1 MRRTPVILVTGFE
14 PFGGSTENPSELLVR
29 RLAGMPTGPVEV
41 VGGVLPVVGGTGDG
55 SARAALDALLSL
67 HRPDACVSFGEA
79 HVRGEVSVE
88 RVAVNLRD
96 YRIADNAGC
105 VVGEQPVVAG
115 APDARFASLP
125 VHEIA
130 EAVRASGVPAGH
142 SMSAGTFLCNEVMF
156 HALERSA
163 RDGVPAMAGFVHLPQ
178 LESQHRNRP
187 CDARPI
193 SEDELL
199 QAGRAVLGAVI
210 ARIMQ
215 LREDA

>member
-1 MRRTPVILVTGFE
+1 MPRKPVILVTGFE
-14 PFGGSTENPSELLVR
+14 PFGGSPENPSELLVR
-29 RLAGMPTGPVEV
+29 RLGGFPAVHAEV
-41 VGGVLPVVGGTGDG
+41 VGAVLPVVGGTGAG
-55 SARAALDALLSL
+55 SAREALDGLIDL
-67 HRPDACVSFGEA
+67 HRPDACVLFGEA

-96 YRIADNAGC
+96 YRIPDNAGC

-125 VHEIA
+125 VHEIT
-130 EAVRASGVPAGH
+130 EAVRSAGVPAGH

-163 RDGVPAMAGFVHLPQ
+163 REGVPAIAGFVHLPQ

-193 SEDELL
+193 SEDEVLR
-199 QAGRAVLGAVI
+199 AGQAVLGAVA
-210 ARIMQ
+210 ARIMR
-215 LREDA
+215 LREGA

>member
-1 MRRTPVILVTGFE
+1 MPRTPVILVTGFE
-14 PFGGSTENPSELLVR
+14 PFGGSPENPSELLVR
-29 RLAGMPTGPVEV
+29 RLGGFPTGPAEV
-41 VGGVLPVVGGTGDG
+41 VGAVLPVVGGAGAG
-55 SARAALDALLSL
+55 SARAALDHLIDV

-88 RVAVNLRD
+88 RLAVNLRD
-96 YRIADNAGC
+96 YRIPDNAGRM
-105 VVGEQPVVAG
+105 VGEQPVVDG

-125 VHEIA
+125 VHEFI
-130 EAVRASGVPAGH
+130 EAVRTSGVPVGH

-163 RDGVPAMAGFVHLPQ
+163 REGVPAIAGFVHLPQ
-178 LESQHRNRP
+178 LVSQHRNRP

-199 QAGRAVLGAVI
+199 RAGRAVLEAVA
-210 ARIMQ
+210 ARIMR
-215 LREDA
+215 LRDEA